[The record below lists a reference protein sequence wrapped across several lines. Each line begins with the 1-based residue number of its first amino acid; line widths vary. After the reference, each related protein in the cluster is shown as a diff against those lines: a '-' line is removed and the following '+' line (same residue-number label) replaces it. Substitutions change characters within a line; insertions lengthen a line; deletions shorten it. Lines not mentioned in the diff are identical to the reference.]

1 MSKTFIQVELGKE
14 PVAVVVKTEES
25 QKKWSLEEED
35 SDEEQPAASELAIKV
50 EKVKEEVVK
59 VVVKEVPLPPVK
71 KVEEDED
78 LDPLDAYMTEV
89 SKEVRKIKGAS
100 FKAAKGLVTAKV
112 QPKDEKANGVNGGEA
127 AAEKKKGVF
136 VMMGVAKKKPEL
148 HIKKPEVRLH

>member
-1 MSKTFIQVELGKE
+1 
-14 PVAVVVKTEES
+14 
-25 QKKWSLEEED
+25 
-35 SDEEQPAASELAIKV
+35 
-50 EKVKEEVVK
+50 
-59 VVVKEVPLPPVK
+59 
-71 KVEEDED
+71 
-78 LDPLDAYMTEV
+78 MTEV

-127 AAEKKKGVF
+127 AGEKKKGVF